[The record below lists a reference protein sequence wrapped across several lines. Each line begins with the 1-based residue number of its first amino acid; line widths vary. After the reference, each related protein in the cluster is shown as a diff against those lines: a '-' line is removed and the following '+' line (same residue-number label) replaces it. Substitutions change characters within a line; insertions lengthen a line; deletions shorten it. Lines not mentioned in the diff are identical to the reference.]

1 VLTCTWMAEE
11 AIGSMD
17 DRIEQEITIGAGL
30 ERVWD
35 LVTRPGW
42 WVPDEKHEQDA
53 PDRSHGSL
61 TVRESEK
68 WGRYVI
74 EVVRLEPMSYA
85 AFRWASEFPGERP
98 AEGNSTLVEFFV
110 KPLGDGETSVT
121 LVESGFTGLLGDRG
135 AAAWQA
141 NTGGWREELASLK
154 ERSEA

>member
-1 VLTCTWMAEE
+1 
-11 AIGSMD
+11 
-17 DRIEQEITIGAGL
+17 
-30 ERVWD
+30 
-35 LVTRPGW
+35 
-42 WVPDEKHEQDA
+42 VPDEKHEQDA

-74 EVVRLEPMSYA
+74 EVVRLDPMSYA

-98 AEGNSTLVEFFV
+98 AQGNSTLVEFFV
-110 KPLGDGETSVT
+110 KPLGDSETSVT
-121 LVESGFTGLLGDRG
+121 LVESGFAGLPDDRG

-154 ERSEA
+154 ERAEA